1 MFFALLTGGVGAAF
15 FPHHTVL
22 RLQKMVAKHHKS
34 SEKKHGV
41 GEKGI

>member
-1 MFFALLTGGVGAAF
+1 MSLVLLTSGAGAAF

-34 SEKKHGV
+34 SEKKHRV